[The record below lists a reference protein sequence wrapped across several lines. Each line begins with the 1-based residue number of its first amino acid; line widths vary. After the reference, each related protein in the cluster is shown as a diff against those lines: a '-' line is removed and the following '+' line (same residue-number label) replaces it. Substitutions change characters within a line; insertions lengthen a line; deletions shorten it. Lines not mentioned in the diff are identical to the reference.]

1 MSSECNVQYV
11 SDEAGN
17 PVAVIV
23 PIELWQEIESE
34 RETAYLLQSNTM
46 KMRLMEAKQRNTGSS
61 LEDTCAKLGI

>member
-17 PVAVIV
+17 RVAVIV

-61 LEDTCAKLGI
+61 LEDTRAKLGI